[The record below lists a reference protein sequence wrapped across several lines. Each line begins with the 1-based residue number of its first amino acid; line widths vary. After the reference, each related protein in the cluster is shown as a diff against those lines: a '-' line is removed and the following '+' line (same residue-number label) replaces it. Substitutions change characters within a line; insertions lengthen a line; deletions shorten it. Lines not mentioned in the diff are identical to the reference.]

1 MPSASIPRSATG
13 IPGFDDVL
21 SGGFIPGRLYL
32 VDGNPGAG
40 KTTLAMQYLLEGVRL
55 GERCMY
61 ITLSETPDELR
72 AGAASHGWTLD
83 NIEIVE
89 LSAHADLDGDDEL
102 TMFHPSEVELSE
114 TTRRVL
120 EHVQRTD
127 PQRLVF
133 DSLSEVRLLAQTS
146 LRYRRQVL
154 ALKQFFSG
162 RQCTVLMLDDR
173 TAEGAD
179 VQLQSIAHGVVSLE
193 HRAPP
198 YGRALRQMR
207 VVKFR
212 GSDFRSGFH
221 HIGLGRTGVEVYPRL
236 SASEHSGV
244 LERAQIASGVT
255 ALDSLLGGGVDT
267 GTSTLLVGPAGVGKS
282 TVALQYAAAA
292 TARGDHAR
300 IFTFDESRVTM
311 LARAAAMSIRVREGP
326 GPGELAISQVD
337 PAEIS
342 PGQFVHMVRE
352 AVERNGAKVVV
363 IDSLNG
369 YLNAMIDSQY
379 LTAQLHELLAYLGNK
394 GVSTFVVATQN
405 GLIGAEAG
413 SPGNASYLADSVI
426 YLRYFEHA
434 GHVRKAISVLKKR
447 SGHHETTIRELTMD
461 SRGIHLSEPLAGL
474 RGTLTGVPVEIP
486 LEHLANDATP
496 GQASIA

>member
-1 MPSASIPRSATG
+1 MSSASIPRSATG

-21 SGGFIPGRLYL
+21 AGGFIPGRLYL

-89 LSAHADLDGDDEL
+89 LSAHADLHGDDEL

-120 EHVQRTD
+120 EHVEQSN

-154 ALKQFFSG
+154 ALKQFFAG

-179 VQLQSIAHGVVSLE
+179 LQLQSIAHGVVSLE

-198 YGRALRQMR
+198 YGRTLRQMR

-236 SASEHSGV
+236 AASEHSSV
-244 LERAQIASGVT
+244 FERTQIASGVT

-267 GTSTLLVGPAGVGKS
+267 GTSTLLIGPAGVGKS

-311 LARAAAMSIRVREGP
+311 LARAAGMSIGVSEGP
-326 GPGELAISQVD
+326 RPGELAISQVD

-352 AVERNGAKVVV
+352 AVERDGASVVV

-405 GLIGAEAG
+405 GLIGADAG
-413 SPGNASYLADSVI
+413 SPGDASYLADCII

-447 SGHHETTIRELTMD
+447 SGHHETTIREMTMD

-474 RGTLTGVPVEIP
+474 RGTLTGVPVEIT
-486 LEHLANDATP
+486 LEHLANATP
-496 GQASIA
+496 GKASVA